1 MATSDTRRIRELF
14 TEQVRRGTASDGVS
28 EVAVTAEVVRWS
40 ASGDAGWSEISW
52 SNLDEEDADR
62 VIAEQV
68 QHFAS
73 IGQRFVWRVYDGDR
87 PSDLRT
93 RLELAGLTHDGTSE
107 LMIARALDIAGH
119 VDLPDDVVLVQANE
133 PVGIGQF
140 IDVHERVF
148 EKDQSTLHRMLLSQ
162 RTHHPQW
169 NELLVAKASGEPVA
183 SARVQF
189 LPDTDFAGL
198 WGGSTVVQWRGKGLF
213 RAMVARRAQ
222 FAIDRGY
229 TYLYVVASSRSR
241 PILERLS
248 FASFGSVATFGWKPA
263 SRE

>member
-1 MATSDTRRIRELF
+1 
-14 TEQVRRGTASDGVS
+14 
-28 EVAVTAEVVRWS
+28 
-40 ASGDAGWSEISW
+40 
-52 SNLDEEDADR
+52 
-62 VIAEQV
+62 
-68 QHFAS
+68 
-73 IGQRFVWRVYDGDR
+73 
-87 PSDLRT
+87 
-93 RLELAGLTHDGTSE
+93 
-107 LMIARALDIAGH
+107 
-119 VDLPDDVVLVQANE
+119 
-133 PVGIGQF
+133 
-140 IDVHERVF
+140 
-148 EKDQSTLHRMLLSQ
+148 
-162 RTHHPQW
+162 
-169 NELLVAKASGEPVA
+169 VAKASGEPVA